1 MTVSVTVDAAGALV
15 GGAARF
21 KGELDRYLART
32 GRGDAR
38 RGETGRGGVAVLG
51 SGRLV
56 TPGWLV
62 RREALVSGR
71 DRCVA
76 LNNVG
81 FIARGAER
89 WTLLR
94 NPLHFLTDGELS
106 RLGGT
111 VSGTTLRKAAVVRL
125 AAQRSDTL
133 VTPTAAMAERVSR
146 AVPSLRGRIVVRPH
160 PVSADPAPAAGREP
174 LVLCPVLFSS
184 HKGMADRITGWLGAT
199 ERAGAGLTLAV
210 TATPDEVPAELARH
224 PRIQLTGRLPH
235 SELRRYWARCGAV
248 YFPTT
253 VESFGYPLAEARANG
268 IPVIALD
275 TALNREVAGG
285 ALRGY
290 TAGDPGSLLA
300 ATLAALSARPAPDPG
315 PFDPDAY
322 FGWLLGGPHDVP
334 DIAREGR

>member
-1 MTVSVTVDAAGALV
+1 MTASVTVDAAGALV

-21 KGELDRYLART
+21 KGELDHYLART
-32 GRGDAR
+32 GRG
-38 RGETGRGGVAVLG
+38 EVAVLG

-56 TPGWLV
+56 TPAWLV
-62 RREALVSGR
+62 RREALVTGR

-81 FIARGAER
+81 FVARGAER

-94 NPLHFLTDGELS
+94 NPLHFLTDDELS

-133 VTPTAAMAERVSR
+133 VTPTAAMAERVSH
-146 AVPSLRGRIVVRPH
+146 AVPRLRGRIVVRPH
-160 PVSADPAPAAGREP
+160 PVSADPAPAEGREP

-184 HKGMADRITGWLGAT
+184 HKGMADRITDWLNAT
-199 ERAGAGLTLAV
+199 RLSSGLRLAV
-210 TATPDEVPAELARH
+210 TASPAEVPAELARH
-224 PRIQLTGRLPH
+224 PRIELTGRLPH

-253 VESFGYPLAEARANG
+253 VESFGYPLAEARVNG

-290 TAGDPGSLLA
+290 TAGDPDSLLA
-300 ATLAALSARPAPDPG
+300 ATLAALSERPAPDPG

-322 FGWLLGGPHDVP
+322 FSWLLRP
-334 DIAREGR
+334 GR